1 MEILFAIKSINA
13 VGGGAERV
21 LAEISNGLAERGHH
35 VSILTYDLP
44 YGNSFYP
51 LHRSINRINLG
62 IGNTEGRSTI
72 FETLQR
78 IISLRRTVVQTNP
91 DVVVGF
97 MHSMFIPLGLAL
109 LGTKFSVIASE
120 HIGVEHYRSRPY
132 ERLLLKL
139 TPYITKNTTVISEKL
154 RNGFNVQLRNHMIVI
169 PNPVSVPEDNRTG
182 KIKSSFTRKRILSVG
197 RLVPQKDHQTLIDA
211 YAMLVDDFPEWD
223 LRIFGDGELRPQL
236 ETQVKALGL
245 EGRVQLAAT
254 TPNLTEEYLCAQ
266 LFVNSSRYESFGLAT
281 AEALTYCLPV
291 VGFADCSGTNEL
303 IRHNYNGILVQGTD
317 RANVLADGMRRLM
330 SSSELRQSLGNAG
343 PSSMAAFSTEKICC
357 QWEELLQKWHRI

>member
-21 LAEISNGLAERGHH
+21 LAEISNGLAERGHR

-78 IISLRRTVVQTNP
+78 IISLRRTVAQANP

-109 LGTKFSVIASE
+109 LGTKFPVIASE

-139 TPYITKNTTVISEKL
+139 TPYITKKTTVISEKL

-169 PNPVSVPEDNRTG
+169 PNPVSVPKDNRTG
-182 KIKSSFTRKRILSVG
+182 RIKSSFTRKRILSVG
-197 RLVPQKDHQTLIDA
+197 RLVPQKDHQTLIEA
-211 YAMLVDDFPEWD
+211 YSILADDFREWD

-254 TPNLTEEYLCAQ
+254 TPNVTEEYLCAQ

-281 AEALTYCLPV
+281 AEAMTYRLPV

-303 IRHNYNGILVQGTD
+303 IRHNHNGILVQGAN

>member
-21 LAEISNGLAERGHH
+21 LAEISNGLAERGHR

-44 YGNSFYP
+44 HGNSFYS
-51 LHRSINRINLG
+51 LHSSINRIDLG
-62 IGNTEGRSTI
+62 IGNTEGSSTI

-78 IISLRRTVVQTNP
+78 IISLRRTIVQANP

-109 LGTKFSVIASE
+109 LGTKFPVIASE
-120 HIGVEHYRSRPY
+120 HIGFEHYRRHPY
-132 ERLLLKL
+132 ERLLLQL
-139 TPYITKNTTVISEKL
+139 TPYITNKTTVISEKL

-169 PNPVSVPEDNRTG
+169 PNPVSMPEDNRTDR
-182 KIKSSFTRKRILSVG
+182 IKSSSTRKTILSVG
-197 RLVPQKDHQTLIDA
+197 RLVPQKDHQTLIEA
-211 YAMLVDDFPEWD
+211 YAMLADEFPEWD

-236 ETQVKALGL
+236 ETQIKALGF
-245 EGRVQLAAT
+245 EGRVQLATT
-254 TPNLTEEYLCAQ
+254 TPNVTEEYLCAE
-266 LFVNSSRYESFGLAT
+266 LFVTSSLYESFGLAT
-281 AEALTYCLPV
+281 AEAMTYRLPV

-303 IRHNYNGILVQGTD
+303 IRHNHNGILVQGTH
-317 RANVLADGMRRLM
+317 RASDLADGMRRLM
-330 SSSELRQSLGNAG
+330 SSSELRQTLGNAG

-357 QWEELLQKWHRI
+357 QWEELLQKFHRI